1 MNQIKVTKITETRVL
16 DNRNQP
22 AAGITVSYTVGDHG
36 PFTESG
42 TKEEFLSGAIRAKM
56 DKVAQAVN
64 AQAPS
69 Y

>member
-1 MNQIKVTKITETRVL
+1 MNQIKVVKITETRIL
-16 DNRNQP
+16 DNRGQP
-22 AAGITVSYTVGDHG
+22 IAGIQVSYTVGDHG

-42 TKEEFLSGAIRAKM
+42 TKEELLGGQLRQRM
-56 DKVAQAVN
+56 DKLAQAIA